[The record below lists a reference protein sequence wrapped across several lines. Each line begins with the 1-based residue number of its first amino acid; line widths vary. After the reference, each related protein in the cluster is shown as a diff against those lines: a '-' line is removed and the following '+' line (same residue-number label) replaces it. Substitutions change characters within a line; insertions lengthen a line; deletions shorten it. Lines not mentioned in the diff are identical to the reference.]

1 MAIQHRNRSR
11 NIGFGEPLATGTRRS
26 LGKHTLALPCVALA
40 LAVVLCIFNTLQGL
54 PQSSSGFV
62 GVSSNVMSLSSERVR
77 SNVAR
82 KNSMDDQ
89 VAYMKERQSRRLS
102 RTPRNRGSDEYKAL
116 GAESRAEKEA
126 EWNVFNSRGTENVVG
141 SDGWMP
147 KVTAPPTEEKSSGP
161 AIELPSFSLPEVS
174 LPSFP
179 APHQHQHHLVLL
191 NLEEVMREAI
201 LFLSWLSCSR
211 AQQLQQPQPL
221 RPVHLNRSSVDL
233 VCAECVL
240 EGSAV

>member
-179 APHQHQHHLVLL
+179 APAPAPAPSRVAQSGGGDAGGNPFSFLVELFQGTTTTTTTTPPPSP
-191 NLEEVMREAI
+191 LES
-201 LFLSWLSCSR
+201 FLSGLG
-211 AQQLQQPQPL
+211 L
-221 RPVHLNRSSVDL
+221 R
-233 VCAECVL
+233 
-240 EGSAV
+240 